1 MRAPV
6 IIAAIVVGLIAA
18 FVGYNYMQQ
27 PRPLSDRLESG
38 IDQLGEGNIGE
49 AAQEVGNETQG
60 EKLKDDLND
69 LTQPT
74 EPAPAPAAN

>member
-1 MRAPV
+1 MRTPV

-18 FVGYNYMQQ
+18 FVGYSYMQQ

-38 IDQLGEGNIGE
+38 VDQLGQGNLGE

-60 EKLKDDLND
+60 EKLQDDLND
-69 LTQPT
+69 LTT
-74 EPAPAPAAN
+74 PAPAPAN

>member
-38 IDQLGEGNIGE
+38 VDQLGEGNLGE

-69 LTQPT
+69 MTTP
-74 EPAPAPAAN
+74 EPAPAN

>member
-6 IIAAIVVGLIAA
+6 IISAIVVGLIAA

-38 IDQLGEGNIGE
+38 VDQLGAGNLGE

-60 EKLKDDLND
+60 EKLQDDLND
-69 LTQPT
+69 MTTP
-74 EPAPAPAAN
+74 EPAPAPAN